1 MLHFHWKS
9 ELKFLLAAGLATL
22 CCGLVLLAPRLVR
35 NAELEQSCWEQQ
47 HELIRLEEQN
57 AYRRAF
63 LQRINSDADFRQQFL
78 VGGEYA
84 SPVGQLIAVP
94 AGLALHPDGLL
105 RSENSA
111 ETPPVPEPPYW
122 QSVTLFWAK
131 SLNDSERARSLL
143 FAMAGGCLLLGS
155 LSWNPAT
162 YLRWQRR
169 TRLRLRHWGQRYW
182 KHPRQTEVAGP
193 HFASKSRESGAAA
206 EAHLASV
213 GPQPI
218 NPRDPQGAE
227 SPVRHKPQSSG

>member
-1 MLHFHWKS
+1 MSHFHWKA

-22 CCGLVLLAPRLVR
+22 CIGLVLLAPRLER
-35 NAELEQSCWEQQ
+35 NAALEQACWEQQ

-63 LQRINSDADFRQQFL
+63 LQRINSDADFREQFL

-84 SPVGQLIAVP
+84 TPAGQLIAIP

-105 RSENSA
+105 RSEHTT
-111 ETPPVPEPPYW
+111 ETPPLPEPPHW
-122 QSVTLFWAK
+122 KAVTLAWARA
-131 SLNDSERARSLL
+131 LNQSERARQLL
-143 FAMAGGCLLLGS
+143 LALACGCLLVGS
-155 LSWNPAT
+155 LSWNPTT
-162 YLRWQRR
+162 YLHWQRR
-169 TRLRLRHWGQRYW
+169 TRLRFRRWGQRYW
-182 KHPRQTEVAGP
+182 KHPEQAEFAGP
-193 HFASKSRESGAAA
+193 HFTPKPRESGAEE

-227 SPVRHKPQSSG
+227 SPVRHKPQSRG